1 MDSITGTPKLTQEEM
16 DAEKRANALRFIE
29 AINWSDLTTRT
40 LVEVTRTVTF
50 HKQLETPEADT
61 SLARSLCL

>member
-29 AINWSDLTTRT
+29 AVNWADLSTRT
-40 LVEVTRTVTF
+40 LVEVTRTITF
-50 HKQLETPEADT
+50 HGQREAVQVLDT
-61 SLARSLCL
+61 RSLCL